1 MSHRKFEH
9 PRCGSLA
16 FLPRKR
22 CRSHRGRVRSFPIDD
37 QAQAPHLTAFMGFK
51 AGMSHIVRELDR
63 PGSKNHKK
71 EIVEPVSVIETPDM
85 VVVGV
90 VGYVKTPRGL
100 RCLKTVFAQHLSDSF
115 RRAYYK
121 SWYRAKKKAF
131 KKYSKKYETVE
142 KKFIDKDLALIKKN
156 SDVIRVIA
164 HTSMDK
170 LNFGRKKANVM
181 EIQVNGGEVAAKV
194 DYALGLFEKSFSID
208 NVFGHSEMVDTV
220 SVTRGHGFEGVV
232 HRWGVT
238 RLPRKTHKGLRK
250 VACIGAWHPARVSY
264 AVARAGQN
272 GMHHRTE
279 RNKKIYRIGKRFEE
293 DPNGGKCDADN
304 TDKEITPL
312 GGFPHYGKVRN
323 QFVVLKGSTPGPIK
337 RPVTLRKPIHP
348 PTTRVAKEQ
357 ITLKFL
363 DTASKIG
370 HGRFQ
375 TVAEKNKF
383 MGPTKRSVLG
393 KKGGAADASE

>member
-1 MSHRKFEH
+1 
-9 PRCGSLA
+9 
-16 FLPRKR
+16 
-22 CRSHRGRVRSFPIDD
+22 
-37 QAQAPHLTAFMGFK
+37 MGFK

-71 EIVEPVSVIETPDM
+71 EIVEPVSVIETPEM
-85 VVVGV
+85 IVVGV

-100 RCLKTVFAQHLSDSF
+100 RCLKTVFAQHLSDNF

-131 KKYSKKYETVE
+131 RKYSKKYEDE
-142 KKFIDKDLALIKKN
+142 KAKKFIEKDIALVKKN
-156 SDVIRVIA
+156 ADVIRVIA
-164 HTSMDK
+164 HTQMDK

-181 EIQVNGGEVAAKV
+181 EIQINGGNVAAKV
-194 DYALGLFEKSFSID
+194 DYAMGLFEKSI
-208 NVFGHSEMVDTV
+208 NIEQVFQHSEMVDTI

-250 VACIGAWHPARVSY
+250 VACIGAWHPARVAYS
-264 AVARAGQN
+264 VARAGQN
-272 GMHHRTE
+272 GYHHRTE
-279 RNKKIYRIGKRFEE
+279 RNKKIYRIGKRFE
-293 DPNGGKCDADN
+293 DDANNGKCDADN

-323 QFVVLKGSTPGPIK
+323 QFLVLKGSTPGPIK
-337 RPVTLRKPIHP
+337 RPVTLRRPMHP
-348 PTTRVAKEQ
+348 QTTRVAKEQ
-357 ITLKFL
+357 ITLKFI

-393 KKGGAADASE
+393 KDSKADAGSD